1 MFAALTSS
9 LPCASFVSHGRIWRK
24 ERNAPSFETMG
35 FAKFVSWEGHIF
47 IQNLLER
54 PAAIKYQCTW
64 PSLSVNDEDEMFSTS
79 VPDSDGRDENMP
91 DDQVPDVNVS
101 DKGRTSAK
109 RRRIN

>member
-47 IQNLLER
+47 I
-54 PAAIKYQCTW
+54 
-64 PSLSVNDEDEMFSTS
+64 
-79 VPDSDGRDENMP
+79 
-91 DDQVPDVNVS
+91 
-101 DKGRTSAK
+101 
-109 RRRIN
+109 